1 MKSFNYCKR
10 FIDSQIKLLNNTLV
24 IGDDLKEVCDDE
36 GLSLSELKLII
47 TKINVLIKRH
57 NNNEFQPRI
66 SNQIINQILK
76 YEREKVTMVH
86 ERLRQVENMVK
97 PLILP
102 EIDYLNPQNL
112 KQLNTLINDLP
123 ESRYLFISNEPV
135 KDDIED
141 NSETETSI
149 HEEQDILVQDDEEM
163 IIEESQ
169 ALTTKSFKKAVYKE
183 IGDNIK
189 SNERLLDDYETT
201 RLGLIESNHHLQYKF
216 KKLQYLTS
224 LKSKL
229 TSLLD
234 DKSNEMTKFKI
245 LVDSINYK
253 MDQSNKQEII
263 STIKDSII

>member
-24 IGDDLKEVCDDE
+24 IDDDLKEVCDDE
-36 GLSLSELKLII
+36 GLSLSELKIII

-112 KQLNTLINDLP
+112 KQLDTLINELP
-123 ESRYLFISNEPV
+123 ESRYLFINND
-135 KDDIED
+135 KQED
-141 NSETETSI
+141 EGEDTSETENVDQD
-149 HEEQDILVQDDEEM
+149 EEDILVQDDEEM
-163 IIEESQ
+163 ITEE
-169 ALTTKSFKKAVYKE
+169 ANTLTTKSFKKAVYKE
-183 IGDNIK
+183 ISDNIK
-189 SNERLLDDYETT
+189 INETLLDDYETT
-201 RLGLIESNHHLQYKF
+201 RLELIELNQHLQYKF

-224 LKSKL
+224 LRSKL
-229 TSLLD
+229 SSLID
-234 DKSNEMTKFKI
+234 DKSNELTKFKI

-263 STIKDSII
+263 TTIKESIN